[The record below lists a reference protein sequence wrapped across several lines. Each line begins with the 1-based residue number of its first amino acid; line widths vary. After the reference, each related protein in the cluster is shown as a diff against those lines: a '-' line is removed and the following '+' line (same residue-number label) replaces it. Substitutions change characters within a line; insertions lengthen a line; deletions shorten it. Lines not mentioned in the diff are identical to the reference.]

1 MRKTIL
7 AKTHLERDVDAE
19 PRGVTMKKRSGNI
32 AEIFFIRA
40 VCLLGG
46 RSFERNSYVNLLLL

>member
-1 MRKTIL
+1 M